1 MSGEQHSLGEGDLSR
16 LVTGSKW
23 RPAGPWCPGVSV
35 LFILCSCPLCI
46 VPCPPPATPSTG
58 IPFSERN
65 SSRSTYC
72 NRRITASFFFF
83 FSFLVFNRK
92 KKRSVI
98 TESSVVVL
106 SFISNRY
113 YEHRVYQLIDQTRN
127 KNFFFFLKETRM
139 GKSKVN
145 KLTWTINFQFI
156 ILPLDAKRVSLTI
169 PVYFLLFDKCNSIL

>member
-72 NRRITASFFFF
+72 NRRITASFFYF
-83 FSFLVFNRK
+83 FSIFSRK
-92 KKRSVI
+92 KKKIGYNRV
-98 TESSVVVL
+98 ECVVML

-113 YEHRVYQLIDQTRN
+113 YTMNIVCCSSAN
-127 KNFFFFLKETRM
+127 
-139 GKSKVN
+139 
-145 KLTWTINFQFI
+145 
-156 ILPLDAKRVSLTI
+156 
-169 PVYFLLFDKCNSIL
+169 

>member
-72 NRRITASFFFF
+72 NRRIE
-83 FSFLVFNRK
+83 K
-92 KKRSVI
+92 DI

-106 SFISNRY
+106 SFISNR
-113 YEHRVYQLIDQTRN
+113 TSCASASN
-127 KNFFFFLKETRM
+127 
-139 GKSKVN
+139 
-145 KLTWTINFQFI
+145 
-156 ILPLDAKRVSLTI
+156 
-169 PVYFLLFDKCNSIL
+169 